1 MPEGAIAVAIDRF
14 GRVSGNKIT
23 DQGFRK
29 IIRKRGKQAG
39 LKSFSPHD
47 FRRTFIGDLLD
58 AGVDISTVQ
67 KLAGHS
73 KRSDYFQ
80 V

>member
-1 MPEGAIAVAIDRF
+1 M
-14 GRVSGNKIT
+14 
-23 DQGFRK
+23 
-29 IIRKRGKQAG
+29 RKRGKQAG
-39 LKSFSPHD
+39 LASFSPHD
-47 FRRTFIGDLLD
+47 FDRTFIGDLID